1 MSTIIGLGDLAEDE
15 LIGKPMPIEVNCTL
29 CIWSSLN
36 IFILFHVEQILLE
49 NLQLHLVEDRPP
61 VNITSPGSVPIDL
74 SIGKMRVT
82 RDDAGRFQ
90 IQPHEETECHENA
103 QTTTETTGG
112 QKKERD
118 RELLSLQLVM
128 QQLKMDNEQLKKQLR
143 ITEKSSETIK

>member
-1 MSTIIGLGDLAEDE
+1 M
-15 LIGKPMPIEVNCTL
+15 
-29 CIWSSLN
+29 
-36 IFILFHVEQILLE
+36 
-49 NLQLHLVEDRPP
+49 HLVEDRPP

-82 RDDAGRFQ
+82 RDESGRFQ
-90 IQPHEETECHENA
+90 IQPHEEVE
-103 QTTTETTGG
+103 TETSTAATTATVG

-143 ITEKSSETIK
+143 NTEKSSETIKLVSSKASRATCIFA

>member
-1 MSTIIGLGDLAEDE
+1 MNPLRLF
-15 LIGKPMPIEVNCTL
+15 
-29 CIWSSLN
+29 SLFN
-36 IFILFHVEQILLE
+36 HFHIEQILLE

-82 RDDAGRFQ
+82 RDESGHFQ
-90 IQPHEETECHENA
+90 IQPHEEAECNESA
-103 QTTTETTGG
+103 QTATTPTGV

-143 ITEKSSETIK
+143 NTEKSSETIMLVFAGPHPCFVKI

>member
-1 MSTIIGLGDLAEDE
+1 M
-15 LIGKPMPIEVNCTL
+15 
-29 CIWSSLN
+29 
-36 IFILFHVEQILLE
+36 LE

-82 RDDAGRFQ
+82 RDESGRFQ
-90 IQPHEETECHENA
+90 IQPHEEAEGSAETA
-103 QTTTETTGG
+103 TSATTATSG

-143 ITEKSSETIK
+143 NTEKSSETIKLVSRGRSRSVP